1 MSTKGRYQRQRGVT
15 MIELIIFIVIV
26 SVAVVGVLN
35 MLNVAAKTSPDPL
48 RRKQALL
55 LAEGLMEEVQLAA
68 FTYCEPSDVNVETS
82 MPPSGTC
89 AVYENAGKELNNA
102 RPFDNV
108 NDYVTA
114 YGVEQSS
121 FSNSA
126 GAVLDAAGNVL
137 AGDATHLPAYS
148 ATLTITPTDTLN
160 DITSTAT
167 PATTNVLRISVK
179 VNYGTGPDDFLVLD
193 GYRARYA
200 PTVPAQ

>member
-1 MSTKGRYQRQRGVT
+1 
-15 MIELIIFIVIV
+15 
-26 SVAVVGVLN
+26 VAVVGVLN

-68 FTYCEPSDVNVETS
+68 FTYCEPSDINVETS
-82 MPPSGTC
+82 LPPSGTC
-89 AVYENAGKELNNA
+89 AAYENAGRGANA
-102 RPFDNV
+102 SANRPYDNV

-114 YGVEQSS
+114 YGAEQNS
-121 FSNSA
+121 FNNG
-126 GAVLDAAGNVL
+126 GATLRDAAGNVL
-137 AGDATHLPAYS
+137 AGDATHLPGYS
-148 ATLTITPTDTLN
+148 ATLTITPTDSLN

-193 GYRARYA
+193 GYRTRYA